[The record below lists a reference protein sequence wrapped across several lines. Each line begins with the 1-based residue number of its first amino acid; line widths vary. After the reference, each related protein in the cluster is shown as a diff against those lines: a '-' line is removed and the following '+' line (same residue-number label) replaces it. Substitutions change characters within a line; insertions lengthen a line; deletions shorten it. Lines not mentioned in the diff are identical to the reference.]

1 MSTYERSVCCGTA
14 HMFVGRACV
23 GALSELGGGGSCV
36 EIVERLPNISK
47 PRMWTL
53 IYIFAAPE
61 IGSSLRLYCSLYI
74 RSSTIT
80 YEQRAHVVARHSTLL
95 LHWHKTAPTTHP
107 HTHTPTY
114 PHTEHTSP
122 GLVAWGGCTAP
133 TSGRAGPDRTVDDV
147 DAEKKGD

>member
-47 PRMWTL
+47 PRMWTP

-114 PHTEHTSP
+114 PHRTHIPRAGGMGWVHCTNIWP
-122 GLVAWGGCTAP
+122 GRT
-133 TSGRAGPDRTVDDV
+133 GPDRRRRRCR
-147 DAEKKGD
+147 EKG

>member
-23 GALSELGGGGSCV
+23 GALSELGGGGGGSCV

-47 PRMWTL
+47 PRMWTP

-80 YEQRAHVVARHSTLL
+80 YAQRAHVVARHSTLL

-107 HTHTPTY
+107 HTDIPTQNTH
-114 PHTEHTSP
+114 PQGWWHGVGALHQH
-122 GLVAWGGCTAP
+122 L
-133 TSGRAGPDRTVDDV
+133 AGPDRTVDDV